1 MILLETILHSFAA
14 FAILLF
20 EYICVGILVFSGIQG
35 ILNYMR
41 GDSLTRL
48 TFGRGIT
55 TALEF
60 LLGSAV
66 LRTLTD
72 PSLNT
77 ALTAL
82 VILAVLAGLSILLHF
97 GKNETAADTTLPAA
111 EQPEETAKS
120 EESAESK

>member
-1 MILLETILHSFAA
+1 MILLETILHSFAD
-14 FAILLF
+14 FAVLLF

-41 GDSLTRL
+41 SGSCNRL
-48 TFGRGIT
+48 LLGKGIV

-72 PSLNT
+72 PSLHT

-82 VILAVLAGLSILLHF
+82 VILAVLAGLSILIRF
-97 GKNETAADTTLPAA
+97 TKTDAAADT
-111 EQPEETAKS
+111 S
-120 EESAESK
+120 DSESASESVSNSDTAE

>member
-1 MILLETILHSFAA
+1 MILLETILHSFAD
-14 FAILLF
+14 FAVLLF

-41 GDSLTRL
+41 NGSCNRL
-48 TFGRGIT
+48 LLGKGII

-72 PSLNT
+72 PSLHT

-82 VILAVLAGLSILLHF
+82 VILAVLSGLSILIRF
-97 GKNETAADTTLPAA
+97 TNNEAAADTSDA
-111 EQPEETAKS
+111 ES
-120 EESAESK
+120 ESASESVSDSDTAE